1 MENDFTIDEILAID
15 LKPKRKAEP
24 IKKMKCPKCSGKKR
38 SNNTSISALVS
49 VSSVTAKGLG
59 KGFTYKVK

>member
-24 IKKMKCPKCSGKKR
+24 IKKMKCPKYSGKKTLEQYIYFR
-38 SNNTSISALVS
+38 AGKCFESN
-49 VSSVTAKGLG
+49 G
-59 KGFTYKVK
+59 KGFIYKVK